1 MGVTL
6 VGVGYRPELHN
17 LFAGDEPADID
28 CAELIA
34 NRYFATDAVARPWEL
49 AALAHIPLLVH
60 GLSGNVASVV
70 GPDAV
75 YLGHIRQLADFTG
88 AFAYSDHLAFTGA
101 SDRSLGH
108 LAPNRFDDELLDLAA
123 GHIETMQR
131 LTNRRVCLENLA
143 TKTMVTGSRYTPEEF
158 YLRLLEVSDGW
169 DCLLDLTNVWINAQ
183 NRPVDPLAV
192 IDAIPPSR
200 LRYIHLA
207 GGQWAH
213 GELIDS
219 HSHAVH
225 PEAFEL
231 LEYVLERA
239 DPEVIIIERDSNFDG
254 AEEEMRADLATAHGL
269 VASRSR
275 RPAPQSSVVGRGQ
288 ASKKPASTGRRAGTA
303 TTGHSRAVG

>member
-6 VGVGYRPELHN
+6 VGAGYRPELHK
-17 LFAGDEPADID
+17 LFVGDGPPAVD

-49 AALAHIPLLVH
+49 EALTGLPVVVH
-60 GLSGNVASVV
+60 GLSGNVASVS
-70 GPDAV
+70 GPDAA

-88 AFAYSDHLAFTGA
+88 AIAYSDHLAFTGA
-101 SDRSLGH
+101 SERSLGH

-123 GHIETMQR
+123 RHIERMGR

-169 DCLLDLTNVWINAQ
+169 DCLFDLTNVWINSQ
-183 NRPVDPLAV
+183 NRPVDPIAV

-207 GGQWAH
+207 GGQWMH
-213 GELIDS
+213 GELVDS

-231 LEYVLERA
+231 LAYVLERA

-254 AEEEMRADLATAHGL
+254 AEDEIRADLATVRDL
-269 VASRSR
+269 LASRS
-275 RPAPQSSVVGRGQ
+275 QSLGTHSTGVARGQ
-288 ASKKPASTGRRAGTA
+288 RSRTAASTNRRAKTA
-303 TTGHSRAVG
+303 TTVRDRAAG